1 MKKRFWSILFLFT
14 TCSASPFP
22 CGPSFV
28 PCTQKRAFSSLIHS
42 PNKGL
47 KKEFGFE
54 FSKDFELEP
63 SEKTKN
69 EFKKSMK
76 QEVITSAAS
85 RAVHLTEQLFNDT
98 EKLMSDKFD
107 DTFKQSEIAWM
118 HYTYADQYAKYLSFS
133 AISSNVAAQMISDQS
148 PKSLKSM
155 VQFLPTEN
163 TKMKEICPV
172 NQIEECVIGKY
183 RSYTGHCNNV
193 KNPLNGASYER
204 LKRFLPADY
213 ADGISTP
220 RSSKSGQP
228 LPSSRAL
235 SALFTPSPSGHA
247 TCSLLIAPFLSFIYD
262 DIVHVPSNRIF
273 KRKFFLIL
281 LD

>member
-1 MKKRFWSILFLFT
+1 MKKRLLSFLFLIS

-42 PNKGL
+42 TNKGL
-47 KKEFGFE
+47 KKEFDFPTE
-54 FSKDFELEP
+54 FDFEP
-63 SEKTKN
+63 SEKAKN
-69 EFKKSMK
+69 ELKKSMK
-76 QEVITSAAS
+76 QEIISSAAS
-85 RAVHLTEQLFNDT
+85 EAIHLTEKLFNDT

-107 DTFKQSEIAWM
+107 DTFKQSELAWL
-118 HYTYADQYAKYLSFS
+118 HYTYADQYSKYLSFS
-133 AISSNVAAQMISDQS
+133 AISSNVATQMISDQS

-172 NQIEECVIGKY
+172 NQIEECVVGKY

-193 KNPLNGASYER
+193 KNPLNGASYEK

-213 ADGISTP
+213 ADGKKLKDAFWYLYI
-220 RSSKSGQP
+220 
-228 LPSSRAL
+228 
-235 SALFTPSPSGHA
+235 
-247 TCSLLIAPFLSFIYD
+247 
-262 DIVHVPSNRIF
+262 
-273 KRKFFLIL
+273 
-281 LD
+281 